1 MQRTTNASTAVVIT
15 TINSPTPG
23 LEAIAT
29 WTRSSGFPLIVVGD
43 RKSPE
48 DFSLEGADFW
58 SLPRQLDSDYAFA
71 RACPVGHYARK
82 CLGYL
87 VAMRTGAK
95 VIVETDDD
103 NLPRQEFFA
112 ERRLNV
118 TAPVAHDADWV
129 NVYAWYTDDDCWPRG
144 LPLDRIRQV
153 PPAFESLEIRSVPC
167 PIQQGLA
174 DEDPDVDAIFRLTRP
189 LPVHF
194 RKDRNVALTG
204 NSWCPFNSQNTTW
217 FADAFP
223 LMYLPATCSF
233 RMTDIWR
240 SFVAQRIAA
249 ANGWGLLFH
258 GPTVWQERNAH
269 DLLRDFREEV
279 SGYLNNAT
287 IMANLAKAELPAGS
301 EHMADNLRVC
311 YRILLEMRLV
321 EPVELDLLDA
331 WLSDIAAITN

>member
-1 MQRTTNASTAVVIT
+1 MQPSANASTAVVIT

-23 LEAIAT
+23 LEAIAA
-29 WTRSSGFPLIVVGD
+29 WTRNSGFPLIVVGD

-48 DFSLEGADFW
+48 KFSLEGADFW
-58 SLPRQLDSDYAFA
+58 SLARQLDSGYAFA

-87 VAMRTGAK
+87 VAMRAGAK
-95 VIVETDDD
+95 VIIETDDD
-103 NLPRQEFFA
+103 NLPREGFFT
-112 ERRLNV
+112 ERRLNATV
-118 TAPVAHDADWV
+118 PVAHDAGWV

-144 LPLDRIRQV
+144 LPLDRVRQA
-153 PPAFESLEIRSVPC
+153 PPPFESLESRSVPC

-194 RKDRNVALTG
+194 RKDRTVALTG
-204 NSWCPFNSQNTTW
+204 SSWCPFNSQNTTW
-217 FADAFP
+217 FSDAFP

-240 SFVAQRIAA
+240 SFIAQRIAA

-269 DLLRDFREEV
+269 DLLRDFREEI
-279 SGYLNNAT
+279 SGYLNNGT
-287 IMANLAKAELPAGS
+287 IMEKLAEAKLPPGP
-301 EHMADNLRVC
+301 EHMAENLRVC

-321 EPVELDLLDA
+321 EAVELELLDA
-331 WLSDIAAITN
+331 WLSDIAAIK